1 MKSVDLLPAVL
12 QNMTPNLMV
21 EYDCGGKDGK
31 LRSNA
36 G

>member
-21 EYDCGGKDGK
+21 EYGGKDGK

>member
-21 EYDCGGKDGK
+21 EYDCGGKGWK
-31 LRSNA
+31 VEE
-36 G
+36 